1 MGRNDANPALS
12 AFTVVIGAV
21 LGLVVGVLVGLDGL
35 ALLVPVVAGVLIAG
49 LAAGSLGVV
58 GARDRPGAAREDLP
72 PEYDE
77 Y

>member
-1 MGRNDANPALS
+1 MRHYDANPALS
-12 AFTVVIGAV
+12 AFSVVIGAV
-21 LGLVVGVLVGLDGL
+21 LGLVVGALIGLDGL

-49 LAAGSLGVV
+49 LAASALGVV
-58 GARDRPGAAREDLP
+58 GERERPGAAREDLP